1 MAERSTS
8 QRPDSGRA
16 GWLAS
21 VAAPGLM
28 LLAVVCCAGPLL
40 LAALIATGA
49 GTWLAAN
56 GYLLGALAVFAVASG
71 VAWRLLARI
80 GHR

>member
-1 MAERSTS
+1 
-8 QRPDSGRA
+8 
-16 GWLAS
+16 
-21 VAAPGLM
+21 M
-28 LLAVVCCAGPLL
+28 LLTVVCCAGPLL
-40 LAALIATGA
+40 AAALITTGA